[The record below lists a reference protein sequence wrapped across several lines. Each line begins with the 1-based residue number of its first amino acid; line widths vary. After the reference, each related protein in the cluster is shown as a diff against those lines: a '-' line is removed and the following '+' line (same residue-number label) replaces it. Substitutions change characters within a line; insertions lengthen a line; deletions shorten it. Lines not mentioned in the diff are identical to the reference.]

1 MTDEGFYRLLLAL
14 VKRCLKDAKRG
25 CKESEELI
33 SNLRF
38 YFS

>member
-1 MTDEGFYRLLLAL
+1 MDDEGFYRLLLAL
-14 VKRCLKDAKRG
+14 VKMLKKDAKKG